1 MIIRNI
7 FKNILRPNGKINF
20 LSNLEKSV
28 EILDVGCGNNS
39 PYNIKKIVPNCVYT
53 GIDVGDHNQT
63 KPNLADT
70 YIISTPENFA
80 GSIATYYNK
89 FDVVMSSHNLEHC
102 NDRQNSLEAML
113 NAVKVGGKIFLSF
126 PCEQSVKFPNRQGTL
141 NYYDDPTHQ
150 AIPPNFLETINT
162 IRKLGFDIDFSVQ
175 NYSPA
180 ILKFIGFLLEP
191 VSKLSKRITVGTWE
205 YYGFESIIIASK
217 RHKK

>member
-20 LSNLEKSV
+20 LSNLEKNV

-39 PYNIKKIVPNCVYT
+39 PYNIKKNVPNCVYT

-63 KPNLADT
+63 KPNLANT
-70 YIISTPENFA
+70 YIITTPENFVA
-80 GSIATYYNK
+80 SIAAYYNK

-126 PCEQSVKFPNRQGTL
+126 PCEQSVKFPNRLGTL

-150 AIPPNFLETINT
+150 NIPPNFLETINT

-175 NYSPA
+175 NYFPT
-180 ILKFIGFLLEP
+180 ILKFIGFILEP
-191 VSKLSKRITVGTWE
+191 FSKLSKKIMVGTWE

-217 RHKK
+217 RQKK